1 MMFLQNYETLRLLS
15 SSLST
20 SFTFQ
25 KRAKKRLKTNHAD
38 LTFSDVPRPFHY
50 NALSL
55 DKELQRF
62 VRVSFGFSCLLS
74 PLMSILEIS
83 FRHWTQFF
91 PCYFLAALKH
101 LCPEM
106 HAMAKNRQPL
116 AIWIGCQKWP
126 LGGWR
131 FWRIGDFVENHQRVG
146 DIQNVAMC
154 LPLLWDEVGP
164 EICKIYTYAN
174 ETNVHNYNVLMLPYA
189 VEMHEICN

>member
-62 VRVSFGFSCLLS
+62 VRVCFGFSCLLS

-131 FWRIGDFVENHQRVG
+131 FWRNWRFCWKSPEGWRYPECGNVSPIIVRLGGPRNL
-146 DIQNVAMC
+146 QNLHLC
-154 LPLLWDEVGP
+154 QWNKCSQL
-164 EICKIYTYAN
+164 
-174 ETNVHNYNVLMLPYA
+174 
-189 VEMHEICN
+189 

>member
-74 PLMSILEIS
+74 PLMSILEINNYS
-83 FRHWTQFF
+83 TR
-91 PCYFLAALKH
+91 A
-101 LCPEM
+101 
-106 HAMAKNRQPL
+106 R
-116 AIWIGCQKWP
+116 WI
-126 LGGWR
+126 
-131 FWRIGDFVENHQRVG
+131 
-146 DIQNVAMC
+146 
-154 LPLLWDEVGP
+154 
-164 EICKIYTYAN
+164 
-174 ETNVHNYNVLMLPYA
+174 
-189 VEMHEICN
+189 